1 MANALDG
8 IEKVTAITIAVSPVK
23 TRNESFQ
30 VWRIAFMKK
39 AGVGSGHTEGLYIRG
54 ME

>member
-23 TRNESFQ
+23 TRNE
-30 VWRIAFMKK
+30 FMKK